1 MSQRD
6 MEMREFTWRA
16 ILLGLAMTIVLG
28 AANAYLG
35 LRAGI
40 TIAAT
45 YPAAVI
51 AMAAM
56 RAWKG
61 SLLEENIARTAGSI
75 GEGIAAGAIFTIPA
89 FLIAKAWPSFRPGDA
104 YWKST
109 ALIMVGSI
117 LGVLFISLVRRVMV
131 EDPELPFPESVAAS
145 EIHKAGQRGA
155 EAAKYLFWNIGVG
168 GVVYILGKFG
178 LFAADRDFP
187 FTIGNLGHS
196 QVRLGT
202 LGSTKVVPTGGTSVF
217 AAPSVS
223 PAYLGVGY
231 IIGLRLA
238 SIQFAGSVL
247 AWGLLVPMMI
257 YFLGPSLQQ
266 YIPAGTPKD
275 WADTADAVWRYI
287 VRPIAVGGMLVGA
300 AYTLFKMRKS
310 LTSGFSKLLSD
321 MRQSADQRAK
331 LGRTERY
338 MSFKTVLGL
347 IALMFVLMCALY
359 VQISGLLWPAIL
371 AAVVMLIVG
380 FFFATV
386 SGNLVGFIGSSN
398 NPVSG
403 LTLSTL
409 LIAALLMVSLGV
421 SGGKGVAIVLGV
433 AAVVCVSSSVAGELL
448 QDFKVGYIL
457 GGTPR
462 NIQIAELIAVVVAS
476 LVMYWPLMLLHQGSI
491 NSGGVGFG
499 GPDLPAPQAG
509 LMATLA
515 QGIVG
520 GDMPWALVGVGIVFG
535 IAMIMMQVKS
545 PMLVAVGMYLP
556 FGTTFAI
563 FVGGVFRSVGDW
575 VADRRG
581 YNAAQKARVEN
592 AGVLTASGLIAGE
605 ALMGLVWAG
614 LQFIPQ
620 WKAPNHPPQLFSHP
634 SYVVG
639 GLIVL
644 AGLACPAHPASDI
657 GSGRSE
663 RARAPDGNHVSTG
676 HVNWAAAVTGFSEF
690 SPHVVVTVALVHF
703 HLGLEQTFQTLRPKH
718 QIFRPVRDDV
728 SVRHQ

>member
-1 MSQRD
+1 MSTQGPVPAPENEKKFKPYVPED

-89 FLIAKAWPSFRPGDA
+89 FLIAKAWPSFRPADA

-168 GVVYILGKFG
+168 GLIYMLGRFG
-178 LFAADRDFP
+178 LFAADKDFH
-187 FTIGNLGHS
+187 FAIGNLGRS
-196 QVRLGT
+196 QVRLGGT
-202 LGSTKVVPTGGTSVF
+202 GNTNVLAAGGASTF

-223 PAYLGVGY
+223 PAYIGVGY

-238 SIQFAGSVL
+238 SLQFAGGVL
-247 AWGLLVPMMI
+247 AWGLMVPLLI
-257 YFLGPSLQQ
+257 FFLGPQIRHYL
-266 YIPAGTPKD
+266 P
-275 WADTADAVWRYI
+275 ADTPDNWATMSVAVWRFI

-310 LTSGFSKLLSD
+310 LTAGLGKAFSDLRQTADEQSKLS
-321 MRQSADQRAK
+321 
-331 LGRTERY
+331 RTERY
-338 MSFKTVLGL
+338 MSSKTVFGL
-347 IALMFVLMCALY
+347 IALMFVLMCFLY
-359 VQISGLLWPAIL
+359 IRISGLVWPAVL

-380 FFFATV
+380 FFFSTV
-386 SGNLVGFIGSSN
+386 SGSLVGMIGSSN

-409 LIAALLMVSLGV
+409 IIAALLMVSLGV
-421 SGGKGVAIVLGV
+421 SGISGVAAVLGV
-433 AAVVCVSSSVAGELL
+433 AAVVCVSASVAGELL

-462 NIQIAELIAVVVAS
+462 TIQIAELIAVVVAS
-476 LVMYWPLMLLHQGSI
+476 LVMYWPLMLLHEANI
-491 NSGGVGFG
+491 KAGGIGFG
-499 GPDLPAPQAG
+499 DRQLSAPQAG

-515 QGIVG
+515 IGIVG
-520 GDMPWALVGVGIVFG
+520 GDMPWPLVVVGIFFG

-556 FGTTFAI
+556 FETTFAI
-563 FVGGVFRSVGDW
+563 FLGGVFRSLGDW
-575 VADRRG
+575 VAKRRG
-581 YNAAQKARVEN
+581 FNGAQMARVEN
-592 AGVLTASGLIAGE
+592 SGVLTASGLIAGE
-605 ALMGLVWAG
+605 AVLGLLWAG
-614 LQFIPQ
+614 LQF
-620 WKAPNHPPQLFSHP
+620 APAWTRTQIFTNP
-634 SYVVG
+634 SYLTGIGVM
-639 GLIVL
+639 VL
-644 AGLACPAHPASDI
+644 LAALMIWLPLSSAGDPNEPAPPTAMM
-657 GSGRSE
+657 
-663 RARAPDGNHVSTG
+663 
-676 HVNWAAAVTGFSEF
+676 
-690 SPHVVVTVALVHF
+690 
-703 HLGLEQTFQTLRPKH
+703 
-718 QIFRPVRDDV
+718 
-728 SVRHQ
+728 

>member
-1 MSQRD
+1 
-6 MEMREFTWRA
+6 MEMREFTLRA
-16 ILLGLAMTIVLG
+16 VLLGLLMTVVLG

-51 AMAAM
+51 GMAVL
-56 RAWKG
+56 RLWKA
-61 SLLEENIARTAGSI
+61 SVLEENIARTSGTI
-75 GEGIAAGAIFTIPA
+75 GEGLAAGAIFTIPA
-89 FLIAKAWPSFRPGDA
+89 FVIAKAWPSFRPADA

-109 ALIMVGSI
+109 ALMLVGSI

-155 EAAKYLFWNIGVG
+155 QAAKYLFWNIGIG
-168 GVVYILGKFG
+168 GVVYLLGRFG
-178 LFAADRDFP
+178 LFASDKDFH
-187 FTIGNLGHS
+187 FGVGTLGHS
-196 QVRLGT
+196 QVRLGAAGT
-202 LGSTKVVPTGGTSVF
+202 PNVVAAGGTSTF

-238 SIQFAGSVL
+238 SIQFAGGVL
-247 AWGLLVPMMI
+247 AWGLLVPLMI
-257 YFLGPSLQQ
+257 FFMGPQLRQFL
-266 YIPAGTPKD
+266 PANTPD
-275 WADTADAVWRYI
+275 NWADMAGSVWRFV

-300 AYTLFKMRKS
+300 AYTLYRMRES
-310 LTSGFSKLLSD
+310 LTAGLGKALSD
-321 MRQSADQRAK
+321 LRQTADQRAK
-331 LGRTERY
+331 LSRTEQY
-338 MSFKTVLGL
+338 MSSKAVFGL
-347 IALMFVLMCALY
+347 IALMFVLMCFLY
-359 VQISGLLWPAIL
+359 IRISGMIWPAVL
-371 AAVVMLIVG
+371 AAVVMLLVG

-421 SGGKGVAIVLGV
+421 SGTSGVAVVLGV

-462 NIQIAELIAVVVAS
+462 RIQMAELIAVVVAS
-476 LVMYWPLMLLHQGSI
+476 LVMYWPLMLLHEANI
-491 NSGGVGFG
+491 KAGGIGFG
-499 GPDLPAPQAG
+499 DRQLSAPQAG

-515 QGIVG
+515 MGIVG
-520 GDMPWALVGVGIVFG
+520 HDMPWPLVVVGIFFG

-556 FGTTFAI
+556 FETTFAI
-563 FVGGVFRSVGDW
+563 FIGGVFRSVGDW
-575 VADRRG
+575 LAQRRG
-581 YNAAQKARVEN
+581 LNAAQKARVEN
-592 AGVLTASGLIAGE
+592 AGILTASGLIAGE
-605 ALMGLVWAG
+605 AVLGLVWAA
-614 LQFIPQ
+614 LQFAPAWARPQ
-620 WKAPNHPPQLFSHP
+620 IFSEP
-634 SYVVG
+634 SYLVG
-639 GLIVL
+639 GVL
-644 AGLACPAHPASDI
+644 MMALLAALMIWLPLTGAGDPNEPAPPTAMM
-657 GSGRSE
+657 
-663 RARAPDGNHVSTG
+663 
-676 HVNWAAAVTGFSEF
+676 
-690 SPHVVVTVALVHF
+690 
-703 HLGLEQTFQTLRPKH
+703 
-718 QIFRPVRDDV
+718 
-728 SVRHQ
+728 

>member
-1 MSQRD
+1 MSSPVGDAPGPVRKHRPYVPET
-6 MEMREFTWRA
+6 MEMKELTFRA
-16 ILLGLAMTIVLG
+16 MFLGLILTVVLG

-51 AMAAM
+51 AMAVL

-89 FLIAKAWPSFRPGDA
+89 FLIAKAWPSFRPHDA

-131 EDPELPFPESVAAS
+131 EDPELPFPESVAAG

-155 EAAKYLFWNIGVG
+155 EAAKYLFWNMGVG
-168 GVVYILGKFG
+168 GIVYMLGRFG
-178 LFAADRDFP
+178 LFAADKDFH
-187 FTIGNLGHS
+187 FRVGNLGHS
-196 QVRLGT
+196 QIRLGPV
-202 LGSTKVVPTGGTSVF
+202 GSTNLVATGATSMF

-231 IIGLRLA
+231 IIGIKLA
-238 SIQFAGSVL
+238 SLQFAGGVI
-247 AWGLLVPMMI
+247 AWGLMVPLLV
-257 YFLGPSLQQ
+257 YFLGPQLRN
-266 YIPAGTPKD
+266 YLP
-275 WADTADAVWRYI
+275 ADTPDNWAGMVLAVWRFI

-300 AYTLFKMRKS
+300 VYTLYNMRKS
-310 LTSGFSKLLSD
+310 LFAGLGKAFGDLKQTA
-321 MRQSADQRAK
+321 ADRAK
-331 LGRTERY
+331 LSRTEQY
-338 MSFKTVLGL
+338 MSSKVVLGL
-347 IALMFVLMCALY
+347 IALMFILMCFLY
-359 VQISGLLWPAIL
+359 IHISGLVWPAVL
-371 AAVVMLIVG
+371 AAAVMIVVG

-398 NPVSG
+398 NPISG

-421 SGGKGVAIVLGV
+421 SGGEGVAVVLGV
-433 AAVVCVSSSVAGELL
+433 AAVVCVSSAVAGELL

-462 NIQIAELIAVVVAS
+462 KIQIAELVAVVVAS
-476 LVMYWPLMLLHQGSI
+476 LVMYWPLYLLNAANIQQGGI
-491 NSGGVGFG
+491 GFG
-499 GPDLPAPQAG
+499 DRQLPAVQSG

-520 GDMPWALVGVGIVFG
+520 GEMAWALVVVGIFFG

-556 FGTTFAI
+556 FETTFAI
-563 FVGGVFRSVGDW
+563 FIGGVFRAI
-575 VADRRG
+575 ADRLAQRSG
-581 YNAAQKARVEN
+581 LNAAQKARVEN
-592 AGVLTASGLIAGE
+592 AGVLSASGLIAGE
-605 ALMGLVWAG
+605 ALLGLVWAG
-614 LQFIPQ
+614 LQFAPKWARPQ
-620 WKAPNHPPQLFSHP
+620 FFDHP
-634 SYVVG
+634 SYLAGIAVMVA
-639 GLIVL
+639 L
-644 AGLACPAHPASDI
+644 AGLMIRIPLASAGDPNEPAP
-657 GSGRSE
+657 
-663 RARAPDGNHVSTG
+663 PTG
-676 HVNWAAAVTGFSEF
+676 MM
-690 SPHVVVTVALVHF
+690 
-703 HLGLEQTFQTLRPKH
+703 
-718 QIFRPVRDDV
+718 
-728 SVRHQ
+728 

>member
-1 MSQRD
+1 MSTRGPMTAGD
-6 MEMREFTWRA
+6 GPKKFKPYVPETMEMREFTLRA
-16 ILLGLAMTIVLG
+16 ILLGLLMTVVLG

-109 ALIMVGSI
+109 ALIMVGSV

-155 EAAKYLFWNIGVG
+155 EAAKYLFWNIGIG
-168 GVVYILGKFG
+168 GVVYMLGRFG
-178 LFAADRDFP
+178 LFAADKDFH
-187 FTIGNLGHS
+187 FAIGSLGRS
-196 QVRLGT
+196 QVRLGAAGNT
-202 LGSTKVVPTGGTSVF
+202 NILAAGGASTV

-238 SIQFAGSVL
+238 SIQFAGGVL
-247 AWGLLVPMMI
+247 AWGLLVPLLI
-257 YFLGPSLQQ
+257 FFLGPQLKR
-266 YIPAGTPKD
+266 YLPADSPD
-275 WADTADAVWRYI
+275 NWANMSVAVWRFV

-300 AYTLFKMRKS
+300 AYTLYGMRKS
-310 LTSGFSKLLSD
+310 LTAGLGKAFSDL
-321 MRQSADQRAK
+321 RQTAEQQAK
-331 LGRTERY
+331 LSRTERY
-338 MSFKTVLGL
+338 MSSKTVFSL
-347 IALMFVLMCALY
+347 IALMFVLMCFLY
-359 VQISGLLWPAIL
+359 IHISGLVWPAVF
-371 AAVVMLIVG
+371 AAIVMLIVG
-380 FFFATV
+380 FFFSTV
-386 SGNLVGFIGSSN
+386 SGSLVGMIGSSN

-409 LIAALLMVSLGV
+409 IIAALLMVSLGV
-421 SGGKGVAIVLGV
+421 SGTPGVAAVLGV
-433 AAVVCVSSSVAGELL
+433 AAVVCVSASVAGELL

-462 NIQIAELIAVVVAS
+462 TIQIAELIAVVVAS
-476 LVMYWPLMLLHQGSI
+476 LMMYFPLMLLHEANI
-491 NSGGVGFG
+491 KAGGIGFG
-499 GPDLPAPQAG
+499 DRQLSAPQAG

-515 QGIVG
+515 IGIVG
-520 GDMPWALVGVGIVFG
+520 GDMPWPLVVVGILFG
-535 IAMIMMQVKS
+535 IGMIMMQVRS

-556 FGTTFAI
+556 LETTFAI
-563 FVGGVFRSVGDW
+563 FLGGVFRTVGDW
-575 VADRRG
+575 VANRRG
-581 YNAAQKARVEN
+581 FNEAQKARVEN

-605 ALMGLVWAG
+605 AVLGLVWAG
-614 LQFIPQ
+614 LQF
-620 WKAPNHPPQLFSHP
+620 APAWARPHIFSHP
-634 SYVVG
+634 AY
-639 GLIVL
+639 L
-644 AGLACPAHPASDI
+644 AGIGVMIALAALMIWLPLSSSGDPNEPAPPTAMM
-657 GSGRSE
+657 
-663 RARAPDGNHVSTG
+663 
-676 HVNWAAAVTGFSEF
+676 
-690 SPHVVVTVALVHF
+690 
-703 HLGLEQTFQTLRPKH
+703 
-718 QIFRPVRDDV
+718 
-728 SVRHQ
+728 

>member
-1 MSQRD
+1 MSSPD
-6 MEMREFTWRA
+6 SVPPGSPKKFAPFVPENMEMREFTLRA
-16 ILLGLAMTIVLG
+16 VLLGLLMTVVLG

-51 AMAAM
+51 GMAIL
-56 RAWKG
+56 RTVKG

-75 GEGIAAGAIFTIPA
+75 GEGLAAGAIFTIPA
-89 FLIAKAWPSFRPGDA
+89 FVIAKAWPSFRPADA

-109 ALIMVGSI
+109 ALMLVGSV

-155 EAAKYLFWNIGVG
+155 KAAKYLFWNIGVG
-168 GVVYILGKFG
+168 GVVYMLGRFG
-178 LFAADRDFP
+178 LFASDKDIHFAV
-187 FTIGNLGHS
+187 GNLGHS

-202 LGSTKVVPTGGTSVF
+202 TAGANVVATGGVSTF

-238 SIQFAGSVL
+238 SIQFAGGVL
-247 AWGLLVPMMI
+247 AWGLLVPLLIFFM
-257 YFLGPSLQQ
+257 GPQLRQHL
-266 YIPAGTPKD
+266 PAGTGDD
-275 WADTADAVWRYI
+275 WATMAIAVWRFI

-310 LTSGFSKLLSD
+310 LTQGLGKALSD
-321 MRQSADQRAK
+321 LRQTADQRAQ
-331 LGRTERY
+331 LSRTEQY
-338 MSFKTVLGL
+338 MSSKVVFGL
-347 IALMFVLMCALY
+347 IALMFVLMCFLY
-359 VQISGLLWPAIL
+359 IHISGLVWPAVL
-371 AAVVMLIVG
+371 AAVVMLVVG

-421 SGGKGVAIVLGV
+421 SGGPGVAAVLGV

-462 NIQIAELIAVVVAS
+462 KIQMAELIAVMVAS
-476 LVMYWPLMLLHQGSI
+476 LVMYWPLMLLHEANI
-491 NSGGVGFG
+491 KAGGIGFG
-499 GPDLPAPQAG
+499 DRQLSAPQAG

-515 QGIVG
+515 MGIVG
-520 GDMPWALVGVGIVFG
+520 GDMPWPLVVVGIFFG
-535 IAMIMMQVKS
+535 IGMIMMQVRS

-556 FGTTFAI
+556 FETTFAI
-563 FVGGVFRSVGDW
+563 FLGGVFRSIGDW
-575 VADRRG
+575 MAKRRG
-581 YNAAQKARVEN
+581 FNEAQQARVEN

-605 ALMGLVWAG
+605 AVLGLVWAG
-614 LQFIPQ
+614 LQF
-620 WKAPNHPPQLFSHP
+620 APVWTRTQIFKDP
-634 SYVVG
+634 SYLVG
-639 GLIVL
+639 GMIVL
-644 AGLACPAHPASDI
+644 AGLAALMVWLPLTSAGDPSEPAPPTAMM
-657 GSGRSE
+657 
-663 RARAPDGNHVSTG
+663 
-676 HVNWAAAVTGFSEF
+676 
-690 SPHVVVTVALVHF
+690 
-703 HLGLEQTFQTLRPKH
+703 
-718 QIFRPVRDDV
+718 
-728 SVRHQ
+728 